1 MDDSVP
7 QTVIPVELDLTVGT
21 VLVIPVNDQ
30 PYVLFRDAV
39 EALGMSY
46 PRQWRKLKTRS
57 WTCMAQRATQVPG
70 DDQRRTVDVVSV
82 RTFLMWLATVNE
94 NRVSR
99 HLRPTLI
106 AFQNETADAIE
117 AYWTRGKAVNPRLR
131 ELAEKGHTWEVLAS
145 EGVDYSVRDA
155 ATILNRDYSIVTGQN
170 MLFQYM
176 RGCGM
181 LDRKNRPYATH
192 KNHLVRRMGVEYTDE
207 MGQTRIGGSQV
218 RVTAEGMAFL
228 HRRLA
233 RPVSA

>member
-1 MDDSVP
+1 MDASVP
-7 QTVIPVELDLTVGT
+7 QSAPDENNIP
-21 VLVIPVNDQ
+21 I
-30 PYVLFRDAV
+30 LF
-39 EALGMSY
+39 EALGHEM
-46 PRQWRKLKTRS
+46 RFGVTRDDRIYVVA
-57 WTCMAQRATQVPG
+57 TDYARAMGYRDAPNAIRLLDDDEKGTQIVSTPG
-70 DDQRRTVDVVSV
+70 GDQRVSV
-82 RTFLMWLATVNE
+82 IYEDGIWELIFRSSLPGAKLIKK
-94 NRVSR
+94 RVKEI
-99 HLRPTLI
+99 LREIRQTGRYEADQRVRGYEI
-106 AFQNETADAIE
+106 MTADGA
-117 AYWTRGKAVNPRLR
+117 
-131 ELAEKGHTWEVLAS
+131 
-145 EGVDYSVRDA
+145 DYSVRDA

-218 RVTAEGMAFL
+218 RVTAEGMAYL